1 MTAMRMVPVFS
12 SKEDLGRMIAMAAR
26 NNETATAFLL
36 ERASHGQAF
45 ILEAGEDVA
54 IIDIDGWLEPY
65 YLVQR
70 MSDNRTGWVLCVAFE

>member
-1 MTAMRMVPVFS
+1 
-12 SKEDLGRMIAMAAR
+12 MAAR

-36 ERASHGQAF
+36 ERVSRGQAF
-45 ILEAGEDVA
+45 ILEAGEEVA
-54 IIDIDGWLEPY
+54 IIDIDGCLEPY